1 MILLDSNYL
10 FSIIMSLLLING
22 FYNLSYKFRKKTDTI
37 LLIDNYFISTIINY
51 FFLIN
56 FLAVFTFNF
65 LLFVELNN
73 HLIKLISLIVIFFGF
88 HKPTYL
94 LNLKKIFKKKN
105 YKENVIYIILFF
117 YFILSL
123 NPITDADSL
132 DYHLTIPYYQIEF
145 GNAQFYKNWMHSQ
158 LVGSGESIFLYSI
171 VLGGLHFSQLLQ
183 FTSLLFIILIIINFK
198 YKKIIIKYEK
208 RLFICLSLL
217 TMPVLIFLI
226 STSKPQ
232 LFPITTNF
240 LSLILVAFYLKDLK
254 KQSLVAGFSL
264 IIFLLFSSTQMK
276 FSFLLSSGLITLF
289 AFYQILDKKFFF
301 QSVFIICILFLI
313 LIVPREVYEF
323 INFQDNFFYNFF
335 NPVSD
340 PFGAD
345 AMNASLRHGTGNSRY
360 LIFWLFFPYDQYGHF
375 RIGEIT
381 YCVGPF
387 ALYFL
392 FNYNLKSLLIKKITL
407 IYLIFFAIAL
417 NLAQPVGRFY
427 VEIFIWMLFFSILYS
442 TQHEKIFQKVFQKVL
457 IIFSCL
463 YLIVLGY
470 FSLDLFKGNFSKKY
484 QEEVLSKN
492 ADGYLLYKWA
502 NEVIPENSVI
512 ISTHRASA
520 FYKHEVAPY
529 EFRLFGIFSKE
540 GYAYYLKDI
549 MKKNPKY
556 ILYQSNK
563 LNDQYDVLK
572 NCRGELFKFKK
583 NVGYDVSRNPFTLG
597 KNKKFYDGYIYK
609 ISNKDIKECLK

>member
-1 MILLDSNYL
+1 MILLDNNYL
-10 FSIIMSLLLING
+10 FSIIISLLLING
-22 FYNLSYKFRKKTDTI
+22 FYNLAYKFRKKTDSI
-37 LLIDNYFISTIINY
+37 LLINNYFISTAINY

-56 FLAVFTFNF
+56 FLAVFTFIF
-65 LLFVELNN
+65 LLFLELNN
-73 HLIKLISLIVIFFGF
+73 HLIKFISLIIIFFGF
-88 HKPTYL
+88 YKPTYL
-94 LNLKKIFKKKN
+94 FNLKKIFKKKN
-105 YKENVIYIILFF
+105 YKENIIYTILFF
-117 YFILSL
+117 YFVLSL

-132 DYHLTIPYYQIEF
+132 DYHLTVPYYQIEF

-183 FTSLLFIILIIINFK
+183 FTSLLFIILVIINFE
-198 YKKIIIKYEK
+198 YKKIKINYEK
-208 RLFICLSLL
+208 RLFVCLSLL
-217 TMPVLIFLI
+217 TMPVLLFLI

-240 LSLILVAFYLKDLK
+240 LSLMIAAFYLKDLK
-254 KQSLVAGFSL
+254 NRNLVIGFSL
-264 IIFLLFSSTQMK
+264 LIFLLFSSTQMK

-301 QSVFIICILFLI
+301 QSIFIISILFLI

-340 PFGAD
+340 PFGAE

-360 LIFWLFFPYDQYGHF
+360 LIFWLFLPYDQYGHF
-375 RIGEIT
+375 RIGELT

-392 FNYNLKSLLIKKITL
+392 FNYNFKFLLIKKITL
-407 IYLIFFAIAL
+407 IYLIFFVIAL

-427 VEIFIWMLFFSILYS
+427 VEIFIWMLFFSLLYKA
-442 TQHEKIFQKVFQKVL
+442 QHEKIFQKIFQKVL

-470 FSLDLFKGNFSKKY
+470 FSFNLFKGNFSKEY

-502 NEVIPENSVI
+502 NEVIPEDSVI

-540 GYAYYLKDI
+540 GYAYYLEDI

-556 ILYQSNK
+556 ILYQGNN

-597 KNKKFYDGYIYK
+597 KNKRFYDGYIYK
-609 ISNKDIKECLK
+609 ISNKNIKECLK

>member
-1 MILLDSNYL
+1 
-10 FSIIMSLLLING
+10 
-22 FYNLSYKFRKKTDTI
+22 
-37 LLIDNYFISTIINY
+37 
-51 FFLIN
+51 
-56 FLAVFTFNF
+56 
-65 LLFVELNN
+65 
-73 HLIKLISLIVIFFGF
+73 
-88 HKPTYL
+88 
-94 LNLKKIFKKKN
+94 
-105 YKENVIYIILFF
+105 
-117 YFILSL
+117 
-123 NPITDADSL
+123 
-132 DYHLTIPYYQIEF
+132 
-145 GNAQFYKNWMHSQ
+145 
-158 LVGSGESIFLYSI
+158 
-171 VLGGLHFSQLLQ
+171 
-183 FTSLLFIILIIINFK
+183 
-198 YKKIIIKYEK
+198 
-208 RLFICLSLL
+208 
-217 TMPVLIFLI
+217 
-226 STSKPQ
+226 
-232 LFPITTNF
+232 
-240 LSLILVAFYLKDLK
+240 
-254 KQSLVAGFSL
+254 
-264 IIFLLFSSTQMK
+264 MK

-301 QSVFIICILFLI
+301 QSIFIISILFLI

-340 PFGAD
+340 PFGAE

-375 RIGEIT
+375 RIGKPNFFTPI
-381 YCVGPF
+381 
-387 ALYFL
+387 LYFL
-392 FNYNLKSLLIKKITL
+392 FNYNFKFLLIKKITL
-407 IYLIFFAIAL
+407 IYLIFFVIAL

-427 VEIFIWMLFFSILYS
+427 VEIFIWMLFFSLLYKA
-442 TQHEKIFQKVFQKVL
+442 QHEKIFQKIFQKVL

-470 FSLDLFKGNFSKKY
+470 FSFNLFKGNFSKEY

-502 NEVIPENSVI
+502 NEVIPEDSVI

-540 GYAYYLKDI
+540 GYAYYLEDI

-556 ILYQSNK
+556 MIKIKGPTKEN
-563 LNDQYDVLK
+563 DVLK

-597 KNKKFYDGYIYK
+597 KNKRFYDGYIYK
-609 ISNKDIKECLK
+609 ISNKNIKECLK